1 MDATRTGSML
11 SAYTHTGLLL
21 CSDLIFTIKV
31 KGTAQA
37 LGYNLEIIGDVF
49 RAKSAIETLHPRVI
63 FIDLAAGKLSAPESL
78 REYVRLA
85 GPDVWFV
92 AFGSHVEKETLA
104 EAKAAGCQ
112 VVLPRSK
119 FAANLPAL
127 MQMYYC
133 QSPENSCQTD

>member
-1 MDATRTGSML
+1 MS
-11 SAYTHTGLLL
+11 SEYTYTGLLL
-21 CSDLIFTIKV
+21 CSDLIFTTKI
-31 KGTAQA
+31 KGTAHA
-37 LGYNLEIIGDVF
+37 LGYNLEIIADVF
-49 RAKSAIETLHPRVI
+49 RAKSAIETLYPRVI

-78 REYVRLA
+78 REYIRLA

-112 VVLPRSK
+112 VVLSRSK

-127 MQMYYC
+127 MQIYYDKR
-133 QSPENSCQTD
+133 PGESCQAD